1 MSWELV
7 GQITILWCLFILGCT
22 SIIQDIKKP
31 TIVQLKNADLVKTEE
46 K

>member
-7 GQITILWCLFILGCT
+7 GQIIIFWCLFVIGVT
-22 SIIQDIKKP
+22 SMIQDIKKP
-31 TIVQLKNADLVKTEE
+31 TITELARHGFVKPEG